1 MTTEAPDNI
10 QQTAAAQR
18 QAPSSKILWLLYPL
32 PLVAFVIVWQLY
44 TINEPQRQF
53 IFSSPHQT
61 WCAFMKLASNGDL
74 LRNAG
79 VTLVEALA
87 GFILGTTCGAVI
99 GLSLWYS
106 KIVSTVSKP
115 YITALGSIPIFA
127 LAPMI
132 ISWFGIGIVSK
143 IALAFLSTVVVA
155 IVQSYQ
161 GAMSVESKFFRLMQV
176 IGANRTQTFKT
187 VVLPSSLIWV
197 VNAMKLNIGL
207 ALLGAFIGE
216 FISAEQGLGH
226 MIVRASGLYDMA
238 TVIVGVITLAL
249 LAICLSALIEQLE
262 RKLLPWRVGN

>member
-1 MTTEAPDNI
+1 MTIDTPKNKNGA
-10 QQTAAAQR
+10 TAQPR
-18 QAPSSKILWLLYPL
+18 SKILLILYPL
-32 PLVAFVIVWQLY
+32 PLLVFLVVWQLY
-44 TINEPQRQF
+44 TMNEPQRQF

-61 WCAFMKLASNGDL
+61 WCAFTRLVTNGDL
-74 LRNAG
+74 LRNTC

-87 GFILGTTCGAVI
+87 GFILGTTCGAII

-106 KIVSTVSKP
+106 RLVSTVSKP

-161 GAMSVESKFFRLMQV
+161 GAMTVEPKFFRLMQV
-176 IGANRTQTFKT
+176 FGANRAETFKT

-238 TVIVGVITLAL
+238 TVIVGVITLAV
-249 LAICLSALIEQLE
+249 LAICLSTIIEQLE
-262 RKLLPWRVGN
+262 RRLLPWRITD